1 MHPLDA
7 AKRDSYC
14 DQKTLLSLIKLSLD
28 SVSKLIEV
36 DGAQFTLMKHFNYIS
51 GELCAEQVPL
61 TEIATKY
68 GTPSFVYSR
77 AALEENYKAYEKSL
91 AGCKSQI
98 CFAVKAN
105 SNIGVLNVLARL
117 GAGFDIVSGGE
128 LTRVIRAGGQ
138 PSNVIFSG
146 LGKTVQEIRYAL
158 DLQIKCFNVESPA
171 ELDRIDKIAGEMD
184 VIAPVSLRINPDIDA
199 GTHPYI
205 STGLRDNKFGIES
218 QKAYEIYKSASALR
232 NINLIGVD
240 CHIGS
245 QITSIEPFL
254 DSIDLMLEIVDNLT
268 ESGVNISHLDIGGGL
283 GVRYGSES
291 IPSPEELLSAVMQR
305 FVDRDLTLIVEPGRS
320 IAANAGI
327 FLTRVE
333 YLKFGT
339 EKNFAV
345 VDGAMNDLIR
355 PALYGAWQKIVSV
368 ALKSPTPSRSTR
380 FDVVGPIC
388 ESSDFLGK
396 DRDLMID
403 EGDLLA
409 VMSAGAYGFV
419 MSSNYNTR
427 PRSPEVLVDDTEVYL
442 VRKREDIDTLLQ
454 LEDLPSF

>member
-1 MHPLDA
+1 
-7 AKRDSYC
+7 
-14 DQKTLLSLIKLSLD
+14 
-28 SVSKLIEV
+28 
-36 DGAQFTLMKHFNYIS
+36 MKHFNYIS
-51 GELCAEQVPL
+51 GELCAEKVPL
-61 TEIATKY
+61 AEIATKY
-68 GTPSFVYSR
+68 GTPSYVYSR
-77 AALEENYKAYEKSL
+77 AALEENYKAYEETL
-91 AGCKSQI
+91 AGCKSQV

-128 LTRVIRAGGQ
+128 LTRVIRAGGE
-138 PSNVIFSG
+138 PSKVIFSG
-146 LGKTVQEIRYAL
+146 LGKTIEEIRYAL
-158 DLQIKCFNVESPA
+158 ALKIKCFNVESPT
-171 ELDRIDKIAGEMD
+171 ELDRINKIAGEMR
-184 VIAPVSLRINPDIDA
+184 VVAPISLRINPDIDA

-218 QKAYEIYKSASALR
+218 QKAYKIYKTASALE
-232 NINLIGVD
+232 NIDLIGVD

-245 QITSIEPFL
+245 QITSVEPFL
-254 DSIDLMLEIVDNLT
+254 DAINLMLEIVDNLI

-283 GVRYGSES
+283 GVRYDDES
-291 IPSPEELLSAVMQR
+291 IPSPEELLRAIMQR
-305 FVDRDLTLIVEPGRS
+305 FVNRDLTLIVEPGRS
-320 IAANAGI
+320 IAANAGV

-333 YLKFGT
+333 YLKFGA

-368 ALKSPTPSRSTR
+368 DPKSRTPPQLKR

-396 DRDLMID
+396 DRDLMIN

-409 VMSAGAYGFV
+409 VLSAGAYGFV

-427 PRSPEVLVDDTEVYL
+427 PRSAEVLVDGTEVHL
-442 VRKREDIDTLLQ
+442 VRKREDIDGLLQ
-454 LEDLPSF
+454 LEDLPPF

>member
-1 MHPLDA
+1 
-7 AKRDSYC
+7 
-14 DQKTLLSLIKLSLD
+14 
-28 SVSKLIEV
+28 
-36 DGAQFTLMKHFNYIS
+36 MKHFNYIS
-51 GELCAEQVPL
+51 GELCAEKVPL
-61 TEIATKY
+61 SEIATQY
-68 GTPSFVYSR
+68 GTPSYVYSR
-77 AALEENYKAYEKSL
+77 AALEENYKAYEKTL

-105 SNIGVLNVLARL
+105 SNIGVLNILARL

-128 LTRVIRAGGQ
+128 LTRVIRAGGE
-138 PSNVIFSG
+138 PSKVIFSG
-146 LGKTVQEIRYAL
+146 LGKTVEEIRYAL
-158 DLQIKCFNVESPA
+158 DLEIKCFNVESPA
-171 ELDRIDKIAGEMD
+171 ELDRINRIAGEMGL
-184 VIAPVSLRINPDIDA
+184 VAPISLRINPDIDA

-218 QKAYEIYKSASALR
+218 QKAYEIYKSASGLE

-254 DSIDLMLEIVDNLT
+254 DAMNLMLEIVDNLT
-268 ESGVNISHLDIGGGL
+268 ESGINISHLDIGGGL
-283 GVRYGSES
+283 GVRYDDES
-291 IPSPEELLSAVMQR
+291 TPSPKELLSAIIQR
-305 FVDRDLTLIVEPGRS
+305 FVNRDLTLIVEPGRS
-320 IAANAGI
+320 IAANAGV

-333 YLKFGT
+333 YLKFGA

-368 ALKSPTPSRSTR
+368 HPKSQTPSQLTR

-427 PRSPEVLVDDTEVYL
+427 PRSPEVLVDGTKVHL
-442 VRKREDIDTLLQ
+442 VRKREDIDSLLQ
-454 LEDLPSF
+454 LENLPVF

>member
-14 DQKTLLSLIKLSLD
+14 DQRTLLSLIKLSLD

-36 DGAQFTLMKHFNYIS
+36 DGTQFTLMKHFNYIS

-146 LGKTVQEIRYAL
+146 LGKTIQEIRYAL

-184 VIAPVSLRINPDIDA
+184 VIAPVS
-199 GTHPYI
+199 
-205 STGLRDNKFGIES
+205 
-218 QKAYEIYKSASALR
+218 
-232 NINLIGVD
+232 
-240 CHIGS
+240 
-245 QITSIEPFL
+245 
-254 DSIDLMLEIVDNLT
+254 
-268 ESGVNISHLDIGGGL
+268 
-283 GVRYGSES
+283 
-291 IPSPEELLSAVMQR
+291 
-305 FVDRDLTLIVEPGRS
+305 
-320 IAANAGI
+320 
-327 FLTRVE
+327 
-333 YLKFGT
+333 
-339 EKNFAV
+339 
-345 VDGAMNDLIR
+345 
-355 PALYGAWQKIVSV
+355 
-368 ALKSPTPSRSTR
+368 
-380 FDVVGPIC
+380 
-388 ESSDFLGK
+388 
-396 DRDLMID
+396 
-403 EGDLLA
+403 
-409 VMSAGAYGFV
+409 
-419 MSSNYNTR
+419 
-427 PRSPEVLVDDTEVYL
+427 
-442 VRKREDIDTLLQ
+442 
-454 LEDLPSF
+454 

>member
-1 MHPLDA
+1 MG
-7 AKRDSYC
+7 
-14 DQKTLLSLIKLSLD
+14 I
-28 SVSKLIEV
+28 
-36 DGAQFTLMKHFNYIS
+36 
-51 GELCAEQVPL
+51 
-61 TEIATKY
+61 
-68 GTPSFVYSR
+68 
-77 AALEENYKAYEKSL
+77 
-91 AGCKSQI
+91 
-98 CFAVKAN
+98 
-105 SNIGVLNVLARL
+105 
-117 GAGFDIVSGGE
+117 
-128 LTRVIRAGGQ
+128 
-138 PSNVIFSG
+138 
-146 LGKTVQEIRYAL
+146 
-158 DLQIKCFNVESPA
+158 
-171 ELDRIDKIAGEMD
+171 
-184 VIAPVSLRINPDIDA
+184 IAPISLRINPDIDA

-218 QKAYEIYKSASALR
+218 QRAYEIYENASALQ

-254 DSIDLMLEIVDNLT
+254 DAVDLMLEIVDNLT

-283 GVRYGSES
+283 GVRYGNES
-291 IPSPEELLSAVMQR
+291 IPSPEELLSTVMKR
-305 FVDRDLTLIVEPGRS
+305 FVERDLTLIVEPGRS
-320 IAANAGI
+320 VAANAGV

-333 YLKFGT
+333 YLKFGA

-355 PALYGAWQKIVSV
+355 PALYSAWQKIVSV
-368 ALKSPTPSRSTR
+368 APKSSTPSQLTR

-427 PRSPEVLVDDTEVYL
+427 PRSPEILVDDTEVYL

>member
-1 MHPLDA
+1 MHLLDA
-7 AKRDSYC
+7 AKRGSYC
-14 DQKTLLSLIKLSLD
+14 DQKTLLSLIKLLLD

-36 DGAQFTLMKHFNYIS
+36 DGTQFTLMKHFNYIS

-245 QITSIEPFL
+245 QITSIAPFL

-368 ALKSPTPSRSTR
+368 ALKSTTPSRSTR